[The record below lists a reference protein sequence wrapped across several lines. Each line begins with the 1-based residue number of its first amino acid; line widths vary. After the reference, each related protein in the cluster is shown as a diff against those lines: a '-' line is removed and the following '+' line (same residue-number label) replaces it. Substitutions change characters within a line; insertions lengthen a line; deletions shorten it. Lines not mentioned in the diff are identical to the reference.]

1 MIQLIEIDPDKEYEP
16 NLSSAPEFENLMA
29 IYRDYYPLI
38 GYQIPWVGYF
48 ILMDGQLVGS
58 CGFAGAPQSGSVEI
72 AYWTITA
79 YKGRGIATSACA
91 NLITIA
97 WEAQPQLVIRAKTAP
112 EKNASTRILE
122 KRGFRFTG
130 VVQDHEI
137 GDAWEWQLL
146 PK

>member
-58 CGFAGAPQSGSVEI
+58 CGFTGAPQSGSVEI
-72 AYWTITA
+72 AYWTFTA
-79 YKGRGIATSACA
+79 YEGRGIATSACA

-97 WEAQPQLVIRAKTAP
+97 WEEQPQLVIRAKTAP